1 MSRPAKCRLL
11 LAAALIAAALMTISG
26 AEAAEEF
33 YVRAGIGLE
42 RPTDAAFM
50 DEDCSSASP
59 DALYGCGTGGDGAPR
74 RSLGGFGTA
83 TGVELGLG
91 LNAAPAVRIEAL
103 VDYRPRFT
111 FEGRAN
117 FLAPERRQ
125 SVSAD
130 LSVLSGMVAAH
141 VDLSALGL
149 PRLGPLDPFAGAG
162 IGAARIRIAET
173 SMTFPRTT
181 TIVPGTQR
189 TGLAWMVT
197 AGMSAPLG
205 ARTWLD
211 LAWRYTD
218 LGTVETGT
226 GMGRVVWR
234 DGGRPPLPLDLAATR
249 ATLRS
254 HGLRLSLRYVF

>member
-1 MSRPAKCRLL
+1 
-11 LAAALIAAALMTISG
+11 MTVPG

-33 YVRAGIGLE
+33 YLRAGVGLD
-42 RPTDAAFM
+42 RPADAAFM

-59 DALYGCGTGGDGAPR
+59 DALYGCGSGGDDAPR
-74 RSLGGFGTA
+74 RSLGGFGTV

-130 LSVLSGMVAAH
+130 LSVLSGMVAAY

-149 PRLGPLDPFAGAG
+149 PRPGPFDPFAGAG

-181 TIVPGTQR
+181 TIVPGTRQ
-189 TGLAWMVT
+189 TYLAWMVT
-197 AGMSAPLG
+197 AGVSAPLG
-205 ARTWLD
+205 ARTRLD
-211 LAWRYTD
+211 VAWRYTD
-218 LGTVETGT
+218 LGTVETGA
-226 GMGRVVWR
+226 GAGRVVWR
-234 DGGRPPLPLDLAATR
+234 DGSRPPLPLDLAATR
-249 ATLRS
+249 ARLRS
-254 HGLRLSLRYVF
+254 HGLRLSLRYAF

>member
-1 MSRPAKCRLL
+1 
-11 LAAALIAAALMTISG
+11 MTVPG

-33 YVRAGIGLE
+33 YLRAGVGLD
-42 RPTDAAFM
+42 RPADAAFM

-59 DALYGCGTGGDGAPR
+59 DALYGCGSGGDGAPR
-74 RSLGGFGTA
+74 RSLGGFGTV

-91 LNAAPAVRIEAL
+91 LNVGAGSADR
-103 VDYRPRFT
+103 RPWWTTARAFT

-130 LSVLSGMVAAH
+130 LSVLSGMVAAY

-149 PRLGPLDPFAGAG
+149 PRLGPFDPFAGAG
-162 IGAARIRIAET
+162 IGAARVRIAET

-181 TIVPGTQR
+181 TIVPGTRR

-197 AGMSAPLG
+197 AGVSAQLG

-211 LAWRYTD
+211 VAWRYTD

-226 GMGRVVWR
+226 GAGRVVWR
-234 DGGRPPLPLDLAATR
+234 DGSRPPLPLDLAATR
-249 ATLRS
+249 ARLRS
-254 HGLRLSLRYVF
+254 HGLRLSLRYAF